1 MVFSH
6 GCSLQTFPHQTDTET
21 GEKKIIVQ
29 HRNTETGEKKVIVQH
44 RNTETGEK
52 KIIVQHRNTETHQE
66 IKYICPAVVIYIFE
80 FLSPR
85 CLSTSTTVYW

>member
-6 GCSLQTFPHQTDTET
+6 GCSLQTFPHQTD
-21 GEKKIIVQ
+21 
-29 HRNTETGEKKVIVQH
+29 
-44 RNTETGEK
+44 TETGEK